1 MRGNF
6 LILWKLETIYGKSDN
21 KLKSVT
27 ADLGKRCITSTSVD
41 VVAMILYKKVR
52 LHMQL

>member
-27 ADLGKRCITSTSVD
+27 AV
-41 VVAMILYKKVR
+41 ILYKKVR